1 VVPELPVEID
11 FQIFTNL
18 VEAGPRTQPRVDAL
32 ARRAIELVSAGHDA
46 NALAV
51 QAIEKGWRTFSKPDR
66 KPKKQKSLHQQ
77 NPPETEGQ
85 KQPVGARWGG
95 Y

>member
-1 VVPELPVEID
+1 VVPELPVQLD

-18 VEAGPRTQPRVDAL
+18 VEVGPRTQPRVDAL
-32 ARRAIELVSAGHDA
+32 ARKAIELVSAGHDA

-51 QAIEKGWRTFSKPDR
+51 QAIEKGWKTFSKPDS

-77 NPPETEGQ
+77 SPPETEAQ
-85 KQPVGARWGG
+85 KQPGGAGWGG